1 MRNRTGIQR
10 PKNLDENAT
19 SKLRQVVGAT
29 LPGGVRAGV
38 SGANSFKTGG
48 VQRPALGEVAVNRKV
63 RLASHLCVK
72 CLVWYQELQVE
83 TQQGQGA

>member
-19 SKLRQVVGAT
+19 SKLRQTVGAT
-29 LPGGVRAGV
+29 LPGGVRGGV
-38 SGANSFKTGG
+38 SGANTLKTSA

-63 RLASHLCVK
+63 RLALYLRVK
-72 CLVWYQELQVE
+72 CLVWCQELQVE
-83 TQQGQGA
+83 TQQGQGS